1 MKRPPIWVNMLIVTT
16 YVTLD
21 HKRQM
26 AGLKD
31 KGADG
36 IEIPFFEGSAQ
47 HYRAVG
53 ELLRELGMPTSAVS
67 VSDVEHDPSSMDE
80 QCRRAGVNQIKERIE
95 WAAALREGAGQ
106 EEIIFGGPLVFPWGE
121 EPEVAGQ
128 KVRGKDLVEHA
139 RQRLV
144 QGVQSFKE
152 LGEYAKGRKVK
163 LAIEGLTHW
172 ELFGLN
178 TATQVLEFVELVD
191 HENVGVHIDMSHET
205 LDGDGPDAF
214 RRVVARAMGIDRLFH
229 FHISAPDR
237 GDVTRSWLPWDEMLG
252 TLKAHGWNKP
262 LVIETF
268 NAVEPFA
275 SGCRLTRAAYEDPVE
290 EMGKA
295 IAYAHQR
302 WQNVPQSIV
311 DAVRVAS

>member
-1 MKRPPIWVNMLIVTT
+1 MNRPPIWVNMLIVTT
-16 YVTLD
+16 YVSRD
-21 HKRQM
+21 HRRQM
-26 AGLKD
+26 VGLKE

-36 IEIPFFEGSAQ
+36 IELPFFEGSAE
-47 HYRAVG
+47 HYYAVG
-53 ELLRELGMPTSAVS
+53 LILRELGLPTSAVS
-67 VSDVEHDPSSMDE
+67 VSDTEHDPSSMDE
-80 QCRRAGVNQIKERIE
+80 ACRRAGVGQIKERIK

-106 EEIIFGGPLVFPWGE
+106 DEIVFGGPLVLPWGE

-128 KVRGKDLVEHA
+128 KIRGTELVEHA
-139 RQRLV
+139 RQRV
-144 QGVQSFKE
+144 ARGVQSFKE
-152 LGEYAKGRKVK
+152 LGEYAKENKVK

-172 ELFGLN
+172 EHFGLN
-178 TATQVLEFVELVD
+178 TATQVLEFAEMVD

-205 LDGDGPDAF
+205 LDGDGPDVF

-252 TLKAHGWNKP
+252 ALKAHGWNKP

-275 SGCRLTRAAYEDPVE
+275 SGCRLTRAPYDDPVE

-295 IAYAHQR
+295 IAYARKR
-302 WQNVPQSIV
+302 WDKVPQAAV
-311 DAVRVAS
+311 DAARVES